1 MKTFSS
7 KTEKAQV
14 AQRSCRV
21 LGDIQKPPGHGP
33 GQPALDG
40 PARAVGVDQMT
51 CVPSSLCDMK
61 KHHLWSLKNNT
72 SHQ

>member
-14 AQRSCRV
+14 AQRGSRV
-21 LGDIQKPPGHGP
+21 LGDTQKPPGHDP
-33 GQPALDG
+33 GQPAPDG

-51 CVPSSLCDMK
+51 CVPSSLRDMK
-61 KHHLWSLKNNT
+61 KHHPWSSKNSI
-72 SHQ
+72 SHL

>member
-51 CVPSSLCDMK
+51 CVDQMTFQPL
-61 KHHLWSLKNNT
+61 
-72 SHQ
+72 